1 MSEYTLYL
9 DESKSVDNI
18 FVVGGFAVSIDKE
31 NELQIMLKALKDSI
45 WNDTKEKIAPVFH
58 ATDYIKRYPKAFKE
72 LIDIVKVVNGKVF
85 ATVIKLD
92 EISELYGQLY
102 NGKDDSGYIFIDDPF
117 NIALQK
123 IIENYTHFL
132 YYNKSFGKT
141 IYEARNSVEQNWLDS
156 PDFLLKKDYL
166 KIITNCKGISYI
178 NDAAVHLCNTH
189 FSVKSKKEDLAG
201 LQIADNIAYIVA
213 RVMSKSLKENKNI
226 SEIFNEI
233 FELAYNG
240 GFDINKKDMRHFYG
254 IKILPEM
261 FRKIYRR

>member
-1 MSEYTLYL
+1 MKEYTLYL

-18 FVVGGFAVSIDKE
+18 FVIGGFAVSTEYDAE
-31 NELQIMLKALKDSI
+31 VHFRLQALKDSI
-45 WNDTKEKIAPVFH
+45 WNDTKERTAQVFH

-72 LIDIVKVVNGKVF
+72 LIDIVKEVNGKVF
-85 ATVIKLD
+85 ATIVKLD
-92 EISELYGQLY
+92 ELSELYGKVY
-102 NGKDDSGYIFIDDPF
+102 NSRDESGYVFVDDPF

-132 YYNKSFGKT
+132 YYNGGFGKT
-141 IYEARNSVEQNWLDS
+141 IYESRNSVDQKWLDS

-201 LQIADNIAYIVA
+201 LQIADNIAYIIA
-213 RVMSKSLKENKNI
+213 RVMSKSLKDNKDIN
-226 SEIFNEI
+226 EIFNEI

-240 GFDINKKDMRHFYG
+240 GFDLEKKDMRHFYG
-254 IKILPEM
+254 IKVLPEM
-261 FRKIYRR
+261 FRRLHKK